1 MIIVTGA
8 SGQLGQGVV
17 NALLARV
24 PAGAIT
30 VSVRDPAKAAD
41 LAGRGVQV
49 QRGDFADPASLTSAF
64 AGAEQVLLISADKLG
79 EEALRLHH
87 AAISAASNS
96 GVRRILYTS
105 HMGARHGSP
114 FAPADQH
121 ARTED
126 DLAASGVPFTA
137 LRHGFYAESCLQM
150 IGEGLK
156 AGELRVPE
164 DGPVSWTAR
173 GDLAEADA
181 VILAGNGAV
190 DGITPPL
197 TAADAVTMAD
207 IAAIA
212 SKVGGRNVR
221 HVTVADD
228 EWRDARVSAGMPPF
242 YADMLLGTFRAA
254 RRGDF
259 AAVDPTLGQLL
270 GRPPRSLRDVLA
282 AFLSRGEHAFRR
294 QPPRRTTM
302 PKTVLITGANR
313 SIGYETARRLGE
325 LATASG
331 SAHVTKGVAKPL
343 PRRYATSG
351 TMSARSTSP
360 WTSASAGACAPAG
373 RG

>member
-1 MIIVTGA
+1 MILVTGA
-8 SGQLGQGVV
+8 TGQLGRGVV
-17 NALLARV
+17 DALLTRLSTGDVA
-24 PAGAIT
+24 

-41 LAGRGVQV
+41 IAGRGVEV
-49 QRGDFADPASLTSAF
+49 RRGDFADSASLTATF
-64 AGAEQVLLISADKLG
+64 AGADQVLLISADKLG
-79 EEALRLHH
+79 NEAICLHRT
-87 AAISAASNS
+87 AIATAKDA
-96 GVRRILYTS
+96 GARRILYTS

-126 DLAASGVPFTA
+126 DLAASGLAFTA

-150 IGEGLK
+150 IGDGLK

-173 GDLAEADA
+173 ADLAEADA
-181 VILAGNGAV
+181 VILAGNHQM

-212 SKVGGRNVR
+212 SEVSGREIR
-221 HVTVADD
+221 HVTVTDD

-259 AAVDPTLGQLL
+259 AAVDPTLGELL
-270 GRPPRSLRDVLA
+270 GRPPRNLRDVLA
-282 AFLSRGEHAFRR
+282 TFL
-294 QPPRRTTM
+294 
-302 PKTVLITGANR
+302 
-313 SIGYETARRLGE
+313 
-325 LATASG
+325 
-331 SAHVTKGVAKPL
+331 
-343 PRRYATSG
+343 
-351 TMSARSTSP
+351 
-360 WTSASAGACAPAG
+360 
-373 RG
+373 

>member
-8 SGQLGQGVV
+8 SGQLGRGVV
-17 NALLARV
+17 DALLARL
-24 PAGAIT
+24 PASDIA
-30 VSVRDPAKAAD
+30 VSVRNPANAAD

-49 QRGDFADPASLTSAF
+49 RRGDFADPASLASAF
-64 AGAEQVLLISADKLG
+64 AGADEVLLISADKLG
-79 EEALRLHH
+79 DEALRLHRIAI
-87 AAISAASNS
+87 AAARES

-150 IGEGLK
+150 IGEALK

-173 GDLAEADA
+173 ADLAEADA
-181 VILAGNGAV
+181 VILAGNDGI
-190 DGITPPL
+190 DGITPSL
-197 TAADAVTMAD
+197 TATEAVTMAD

-212 SKVGGRNVR
+212 SEVGGRDVR
-221 HVTVADD
+221 YVAVADE

-259 AAVDPTLGQLL
+259 AAVGPTLGQLL
-270 GRPPRSLRDVLA
+270 GRPPRGLRDVLA
-282 AFLSRGEHAFRR
+282 AFL
-294 QPPRRTTM
+294 
-302 PKTVLITGANR
+302 
-313 SIGYETARRLGE
+313 
-325 LATASG
+325 
-331 SAHVTKGVAKPL
+331 
-343 PRRYATSG
+343 
-351 TMSARSTSP
+351 
-360 WTSASAGACAPAG
+360 
-373 RG
+373 